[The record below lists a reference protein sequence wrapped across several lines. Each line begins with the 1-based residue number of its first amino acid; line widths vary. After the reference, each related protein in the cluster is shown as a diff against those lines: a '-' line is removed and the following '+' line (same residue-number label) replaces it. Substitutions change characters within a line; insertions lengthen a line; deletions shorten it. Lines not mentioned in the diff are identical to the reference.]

1 MRIVTAAVIEKEG
14 KVLIARRAPHS
25 KLAGKWEFPGGKVE
39 EGETLQDC
47 LVRELSEE
55 LGIEVIVGRLLAATE
70 YHYEHG
76 SFRIHAFKV
85 NWVSG
90 AMSLRDHDCVEW
102 VLLEEITT
110 YDLLPAD
117 IPIAEQL
124 KLRG

>member
-1 MRIVTAAVIEKEG
+1 MKTVTAAIIERNG

-25 KLAGKWEFPGGKVE
+25 KLSGMWEFPGGKVE
-39 EGETLQDC
+39 LGETLQDC
-47 LVRELSEE
+47 LIRELREE
-55 LGIEVIVGRLLAATE
+55 LGIEVIVGRLLAASE

-76 SFRIHAFKV
+76 SFRIHAFEV
-85 NWVSG
+85 DWVSG
-90 AMSLRDHDCVEW
+90 SISLRDHDCVEW